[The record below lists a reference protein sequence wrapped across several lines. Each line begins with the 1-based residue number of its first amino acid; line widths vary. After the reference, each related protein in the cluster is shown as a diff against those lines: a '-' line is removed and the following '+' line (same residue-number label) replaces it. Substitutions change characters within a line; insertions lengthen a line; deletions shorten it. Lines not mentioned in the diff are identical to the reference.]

1 MTNKQRTKKALER
14 SHRANLSLLDW
25 YGRSYYW
32 FKLFSCLSSV
42 FWFHV
47 TQDSY
52 WLMIA
57 YQLFLSVPAY
67 NDYGHRIYITK
78 MKDWFLRRIG

>member
-1 MTNKQRTKKALER
+1 MYKNKIKQNIHKN
-14 SHRANLSLLDW
+14 HRMNLNLLDW
-25 YGRSYYW
+25 HGRNYYW
-32 FKLFSCLSSV
+32 LKMFSCLFSV

-67 NDYGHRIYITK
+67 NDYGHRIYVTK
-78 MKDWFLRRIG
+78 MKDWFLRRLG